1 MADNVIEIKSPKIGT
16 WEAGASMVLTPKE
29 SLTHQNCEEIEG
41 VFDEYIDQ
49 LKTKMILDCKEIA
62 FIDSKGLELL
72 IRVDEKLRKRSG
84 TFKIVGLNSVC
95 RDIFIATRLI
105 NMLRVYK
112 DINEAM
118 RSKP

>member
-1 MADNVIEIKSPKIGT
+1 MADKVIEMKPPKIGK
-16 WEAGASMVLTPKE
+16 WETGASTVLTPKE

-49 LKTKMILDCKEIA
+49 LKTKIILDCREIA
-62 FIDSKGLELL
+62 FMDSKGLELL
-72 IRVDEKLRKRSG
+72 VRVDEKLRKRGG

-105 NMLRVYK
+105 NMLHVYK
-112 DINEAM
+112 DINEAI
-118 RSKP
+118 RSTS